1 MEERKW
7 IDLQPD
13 FETSHFLNGFGF
25 PDKKFRF
32 SPQWADNK
40 HPYHP
45 PKSMG
50 LQGDWQDLPPF
61 PDHLAVNEEPDGEH
75 PFKLA
80 TSPARNFLNS
90 SFQNTATSVA
100 KEVRP
105 TLKMHPDDAAAIGIA
120 DGDRIQIG
128 NRRGQVILHAEFFE
142 GVQRGVTISEGI
154 WANSAFEGGEGIN
167 TLTSADAIAPHGG
180 AAFHDVK
187 IWVRKL

>member
-1 MEERKW
+1 MN
-7 IDLQPD
+7 
-13 FETSHFLNGFGF
+13 TAAN
-25 PDKKFRF
+25 RF
-32 SPQWADNK
+32 
-40 HPYHP
+40 
-45 PKSMG
+45 
-50 LQGDWQDLPPF
+50 
-61 PDHLAVNEEPDGEH
+61 AVVCAEWFDGECRH
-75 PFKLA
+75 A
-80 TSPARNFLNS
+80 GG
-90 SFQNTATSVA
+90 
-100 KEVRP
+100 P
-105 TLKMHPDDAAAIGIA
+105 TTMKIVGGRLVGIA